1 MRRETLPG
9 TRFRLLPEYASGYL
23 EPEPVTLSPPAGSL
37 GCGPSDPTMYVAN
50 PVLKTDPYS
59 PPNTMPPWRGP
70 QFYPAAPSRDGH
82 FDHLPVESPEFLAAH
97 IYGSVR
103 RTLDVWEHYLG
114 RRVTWWHASFLPQI
128 ELVPVVTGWANA
140 HSGPGFIE
148 TGMMRNETG
157 REQLLALNFDVI
169 GHETGHAILFS
180 QVGVPPPD
188 QVTAEYLAFH
198 ESFSDLIGM
207 IAAMNFPSVTR
218 KLLAQ
223 TGGNLYAANL
233 VNRLGK
239 LSDREQVRIADNTTT
254 MADVVGLRLEPD
266 GNWFDPL
273 SENRNQHALGE
284 PLTGAIF
291 DVMVDIF
298 QDGLVRRGAIA
309 PEHDTR
315 GWTREA
321 VEAAFD
327 KLHWNSVRAL
337 ARFGTEFHDAIDNAR
352 DVVGRAMAHAILTL
366 NPETLSFEKVA
377 ARVLEAA
384 VAHGQGHILPD
395 LLDNF
400 LWREIDPRPFLKFE
414 VTRDP
419 MRRPDRTRRRLR
431 AIDPHATPG
440 CGCGDPSAFI
450 FARRLMPHS
459 HREDAAAMQ

>member
-1 MRRETLPG
+1 MKRVAVPG
-9 TRFRLLPEYASGYL
+9 TRFRLFPEYASGYV
-23 EPEPVTLSPPAGSL
+23 EPETVLVSPPAGSL
-37 GCGPSDPTMYVAN
+37 GYGPSDPTMYVAN
-50 PVLKTDPYS
+50 PTLKTAPYS
-59 PPNTMPPWRGP
+59 PPDTMPPWRGP
-70 QFYPAAPSRDGH
+70 QFLPATPDPDGH
-82 FDHLPVESPEFLAAH
+82 FDHIPVEAPEFLAAH
-97 IYGSVR
+97 IYGTVR

-114 RRVTWWHASFLPQI
+114 RRVTWWHARFLPQI
-128 ELVPVVTGWANA
+128 ELVPVVTGWSNA

-148 TGMMRNETG
+148 TGMMRDETG

-188 QVTAEYLAFH
+188 QVTSEYLAFH

-207 IAAMNFPSVTR
+207 VAAMNFPSVTR

-239 LSDREQVRIADNTTT
+239 LSDREQVRIADNETT
-254 MADVVGLRLEPD
+254 MEDVAGLRLEPD
-266 GNWFDPL
+266 GTWFDPL
-273 SENRNQHALGE
+273 GQNRNQHALGE

-291 DVMVDIF
+291 DILVDIF
-298 QDGLVRRGAIA
+298 QDGLVRHGAIA

-327 KLHWNSVRAL
+327 DLHLRSMRAL
-337 ARFGTEFHDAIDNAR
+337 TRFSAEFHDAIDDAR
-352 DVVGRAMAHAILTL
+352 DVLGRAMAHAILTL
-366 NPETLSFEKVA
+366 NPETLSFERIA
-377 ARVLEAA
+377 ARMLEAA
-384 VAHGQGHILPD
+384 VWYGQGHILSD
-395 LLDNF
+395 LLDDF
-400 LWREIDPRPFLKFE
+400 LWRGIDPRPFLTID
-414 VTRDP
+414 VARDP

-431 AIDPHATPG
+431 AIEPFARSG
-440 CGCGDPSAFI
+440 CSCGDPFAFI

-459 HREDAAAMQ
+459 HREDAALVQ